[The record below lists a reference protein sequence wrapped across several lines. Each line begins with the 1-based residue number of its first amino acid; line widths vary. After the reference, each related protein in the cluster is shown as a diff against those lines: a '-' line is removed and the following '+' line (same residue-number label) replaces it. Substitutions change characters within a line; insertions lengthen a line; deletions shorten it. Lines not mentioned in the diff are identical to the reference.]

1 MKKTLTIL
9 LSLTVLTSCVAT
21 PALAVP
27 SSEVVKANCRAVQ
40 SVLNQ
45 MEKADAA
52 LRINQGRVYNELLNL
67 FYAMNTRLLSN
78 KISLP
83 NLVSLTSEFESVL
96 GEFRANY
103 NSYDDA
109 LGDLVGAKCQEEPM
123 AFYDKLV
130 KVRDERAK
138 LNSNI
143 KRLDQLV
150 ELYGDEFNTNAKAQI
165 NAR

>member
-1 MKKTLTIL
+1 
-9 LSLTVLTSCVAT
+9 
-21 PALAVP
+21 
-27 SSEVVKANCRAVQ
+27 
-40 SVLNQ
+40 
-45 MEKADAA
+45 
-52 LRINQGRVYNELLNL
+52 
-67 FYAMNTRLLSN
+67 
-78 KISLP
+78 
-83 NLVSLTSEFESVL
+83 
-96 GEFRANY
+96 
-103 NSYDDA
+103 
-109 LGDLVGAKCQEEPM
+109 M

>member
-1 MKKTLTIL
+1 M
-9 LSLTVLTSCVAT
+9 
-21 PALAVP
+21 
-27 SSEVVKANCRAVQ
+27 
-40 SVLNQ
+40 
-45 MEKADAA
+45 
-52 LRINQGRVYNELLNL
+52 
-67 FYAMNTRLLSN
+67 
-78 KISLP
+78 P

-96 GEFRANY
+96 GEFRTNY

-109 LGDLVGAKCQEEPM
+109 LGDLVGMRCQEEPI

-138 LNSNI
+138 LNGNI